1 MLNFASCTAICI
13 FLGHKWYWF
22 FSAPRHSFNFYYSA
36 EWSKQKWFCHKYL
49 LKFERLYYLPSFFRV
64 LAQTVFINHKICKIA
79 LWFNYELKSSK
90 NCNTWNSQI
99 LFASKSEIWTIFL
112 QKFSPRTVEFF
123 SFSKVYRF
131 IQCVV
136 IVVLR
141 TYKETWWT
149 TYFRMGKGVYFVN
162 SIPRSTSGFPI

>member
-64 LAQTVFINHKICKIA
+64 LAQTVFKNHKICKIA

-112 QKFSPRTVEFF
+112 QNFPPEQWNFF
-123 SFSKVYRF
+123 FLKVYRF

-141 TYKETWWT
+141 TYIETWWT
-149 TYFRMGKGVYFVN
+149 TYFRMGKRVYFVN